1 MGGKT
6 RVSEEPSSQGS
17 GADGQEAREERDVGR
32 EHDALLRE
40 VVTGPLRRL
49 FAPQVARYAVRDD
62 AVVLSFR
69 STRPFTGPLPAPR
82 LYVGI

>member
-6 RVSEEPSSQGS
+6 RVSEESSSQGS
-17 GADGQEAREERDVGR
+17 GADGQEARDVGR